1 MFAGLAGLAFWFA
14 CAKDLD
20 YYDNSTV
27 PEQFPIW
34 VKLALTALAGLIGSS
49 LALALIALVRLTRR
63 FLTANAPGAEEQ

>member
-27 PEQFPIW
+27 PEQFPTW
-34 VKLALTALAGLIGSS
+34 MKLALTALAGLISSS
-49 LALALIALVRLTRR
+49 LAFALIALVRFARR
-63 FLTANAPGAEEQ
+63 LPFVNAPGPGEH